1 MFEVF
6 DCASCCAKCLFCL
19 SDLLGAWVGI
29 GLDVGVLLAC
39 VGGLVVA
46 VLLA

>member
-1 MFEVF
+1 MLEIGCV
-6 DCASCCAKCLFCL
+6 SCCARCLFSL

-29 GLDVGVLLAC
+29 GLAVDVLLAC
-39 VGGLVVA
+39 VGGLVAA